1 MFPSYGWYEKRRCG
15 ELKIFHIP
23 LLTKH
28 KVSDIFITPQKLK
41 IFHTEE
47 WNMKSKVTLK
57 ETVGT
62 KMIYAL
68 LLVCYYWIWARRDW
82 HSYYETI
89 QNAVAIFTIVFFA
102 MRAIRVHKYSKEEK
116 DELAIQNLRRID
128 AIGLKIMVAAASIIA
143 FACAVQMI
151 DGRTAGYALVG
162 MIFIL
167 SVLRFIIFCVMD
179 SKGV

>member
-1 MFPSYGWYEKRRCG
+1 
-15 ELKIFHIP
+15 
-23 LLTKH
+23 
-28 KVSDIFITPQKLK
+28 
-41 IFHTEE
+41 
-47 WNMKSKVTLK
+47 MKSKVTLK

-116 DELAIQNLRRID
+116 DELAIQNLRRTD
-128 AIGLKIMVAAASIIA
+128 AIAWKLMIAATTVIA
-143 FACAVQMI
+143 FACGVAAI
-151 DGRTAGYALVG
+151 DGGTAGYALVW
-162 MIFIL
+162 MILVLTVIRFIL
-167 SVLRFIIFCVMD
+167 FCIMD